1 MNARK
6 MAHMMRKMGIAQEEV
21 DATQVI
27 IKCSDREIIINSPS
41 VSKVKAMGQ
50 ETFQISGEIEEKEFN
65 TAPTAPEI
73 TSEDIKTV
81 AEQANVS
88 EEEAKTALEN
98 ADGNIA
104 KAILDLKK
112 E

>member
-1 MNARK
+1 MLPGMNARK
-6 MAHMMRKMGIAQEEV
+6 MSHMMKRMGIAQEEI

-27 IKCSDREIIINSPS
+27 IKCADREIIVNSPS

-50 ETFQISGEIEEKEFN
+50 ETFQISGDIEEKEFN
-65 TAPTAPEI
+65 TAPEI

-98 ADGNIA
+98 ADGDIA

-112 E
+112 

>member
-6 MAHMMRKMGIAQEEV
+6 MAHMMRKMSIAQEEI

-65 TAPTAPEI
+65 TAPEI

-88 EEEAKTALEN
+88 EEEAKEALEN
-98 ADGNIA
+98 ADGDIA

-112 E
+112 